1 MLIAALYVSDTSS
14 HSCALS
20 SPRSVNYMV
29 TNTVNSSMTPFGVHL
44 FAPEQ
49 QLTLEKSYGRCGVY
63 FGGLCVVLSSFS
75 ELQYLL
81 YLLSEFLNCTE
92 TWFSKLSSI
101 STGLR
106 ITRLRQVHFLF
117 QFTRVSAV

>member
-49 QLTLEKSYGRCGVY
+49 QLILEKKVMA
-63 FGGLCVVLSSFS
+63 VVEYILADFAWFFPHSVNYSTYYTYSPSS
-75 ELQYLL
+75 
-81 YLLSEFLNCTE
+81 
-92 TWFSKLSSI
+92 
-101 STGLR
+101 
-106 ITRLRQVHFLF
+106 
-117 QFTRVSAV
+117 